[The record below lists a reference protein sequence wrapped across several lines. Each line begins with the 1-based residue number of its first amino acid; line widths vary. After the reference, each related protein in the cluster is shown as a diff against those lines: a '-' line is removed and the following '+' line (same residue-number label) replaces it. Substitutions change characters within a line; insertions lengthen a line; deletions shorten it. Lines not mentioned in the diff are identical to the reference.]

1 MVAQAPTAHDV
12 TFHAVPYA
20 GVATRG
26 FALVIDALIVEGGLL
41 VLAAMTSLVAQLV
54 GGVHLG
60 TVGRL
65 IAASAWVILTAAYF
79 VAFWSTEGQ
88 TPGMRSMR
96 VTVTTADGSE
106 APGVGRSLIRV
117 VALGLCI
124 IPCFLGF
131 LPVLFDH
138 RRRGV
143 HDMVAGT
150 VVRYTDGAG
159 AAT

>member
-20 GVATRG
+20 GVATRAV
-26 FALVIDALIVEGGLL
+26 ALTVDALIVEGGLL

-60 TVGRL
+60 TIAKL
-65 IAASAWVILTAAYF
+65 IAASAWALITAAYF
-79 VAFWSTEGQ
+79 VAFWSVDGQ
-88 TPGMRSMR
+88 TPGMRSMHLI
-96 VTVTTADGSE
+96 VTTADGYKP
-106 APGVGRSLIRV
+106 PGVLRSMIRV

-131 LPVLFDH
+131 LPVLFDD
-138 RRRGV
+138 RRRGL
-143 HDMVAGT
+143 HDMAAGT
-150 VVRYTDGAG
+150 VVRYADGAG

>member
-20 GVATRG
+20 GVATRAV
-26 FALVIDALIVEGGLL
+26 ALTVDALIVEGGLL

-60 TVGRL
+60 TIAKL
-65 IAASAWVILTAAYF
+65 IAASAWAP
-79 VAFWSTEGQ
+79 
-88 TPGMRSMR
+88 PGVLRSM
-96 VTVTTADGSE
+96 
-106 APGVGRSLIRV
+106 IRV

-131 LPVLFDH
+131 LPVLFDD
-138 RRRGV
+138 RRRGL
-143 HDMVAGT
+143 HDMAAGT
-150 VVRYTDGAG
+150 VVRYADGAG

>member
-1 MVAQAPTAHDV
+1 MVAQAPAAHDV

-20 GVATRG
+20 GVATRAV
-26 FALVIDALIVEGGLL
+26 ALAIDALIVEGGLL
-41 VLAAMTSLVAQLV
+41 ILAAMTSLVAQLV

-60 TVGRL
+60 TVGKL
-65 IAASAWVILTAAYF
+65 IAASAWALITATYF
-79 VAFWSTEGQ
+79 VAFWSAEGQ

-96 VTVTTADGSE
+96 VVVTTADGY
-106 APGVGRSLIRV
+106 APPGVLRSVIRV

-131 LPVLFDH
+131 LPVLFDD
-138 RRRGV
+138 RRRGL
-143 HDMVAGT
+143 HDMAAGT
-150 VVRYTDGAG
+150 VVRYGEGTG